1 MPKHG
6 QIWCTFRIV
15 ASAVITAAIIVGG
28 SGMIAQAAT
37 PTLAASPATE
47 YAGSGSSPLSAALSG
62 ASAADDAASLQAIL
76 LRLERLEQSVAASAA
91 GGVRAA
97 AYSAVCD
104 APCCGSSVPGCDAP
118 GCDGEGAICCD
129 CSKCAGYDRGFYVKT
144 IDDICKLKVNCMI
157 QAREIV
163 DWRDL
168 DPGDGDRTEAGF
180 VLARAPVIFSGNV
193 FSPKLTY
200 WLILQASRSSGTEYV
215 EECRINYEFENGLYV
230 QIGRFRD
237 PTFMRELDVSYARQ
251 MGAERSYS
259 YAIFSTGIQEG
270 ICFSKQNDFMRVMSF
285 FTDGRGSGNP
295 GTAKDFFEDRSDF
308 ALSTGM
314 DLKLAGDWTQYG
326 DFASWPDEPFA
337 FFIGADLHY
346 EAPETGDS
354 DPNNDLNEF
363 IEWTVD
369 ATMERSGWMAFGSI
383 VQRSSLVTGEDID
396 QTGVQALTA
405 YQIIPGKLEP
415 FVRYEYIDFD
425 GFTNVGNGKTAV
437 ADSSV
442 NIVSAGGNWYFK
454 RHNAKVTVEVLHAL
468 DPIPVA
474 VSSTGLL
481 LDASGNAGQTA
492 VITQLQLLF

>member
-1 MPKHG
+1 MKSSIG
-6 QIWCTFRIV
+6 ETWIR
-15 ASAVITAAIIVGG
+15 
-28 SGMIAQAAT
+28 AT
-37 PTLAASPATE
+37 
-47 YAGSGSSPLSAALSG
+47 
-62 ASAADDAASLQAIL
+62 
-76 LRLERLEQSVAASAA
+76 
-91 GGVRAA
+91 
-97 AYSAVCD
+97 
-104 APCCGSSVPGCDAP
+104 
-118 GCDGEGAICCD
+118 
-129 CSKCAGYDRGFYVKT
+129 
-144 IDDICKLKVNCMI
+144 
-157 QAREIV
+157 
-163 DWRDL
+163 
-168 DPGDGDRTEAGF
+168 GDRTEAGF

-200 WLILQASRSSGTEYV
+200 WLILQASRSSGTEFV

-270 ICFSKQNDFMRVMSF
+270 ICLSKQNDFMRVMSF

-295 GTAKDFFEDRSDF
+295 GVAKDFFEDRSDF
-308 ALSTGM
+308 ALSTGV

-415 FVRYEYIDFD
+415 YVRYEYIDFD
-425 GFTNVGNGKTAV
+425 GFTNVGSGKTAV

-442 NIVSAGGNWYFK
+442 NLVNRRRQLVFQASQRQTDRRGRARLGPDPRSRLIDRAPARRIRQRRSDGGY
-454 RHNAKVTVEVLHAL
+454 HPAATAL
-468 DPIPVA
+468 L
-474 VSSTGLL
+474 S
-481 LDASGNAGQTA
+481 NR
-492 VITQLQLLF
+492 

>member
-15 ASAVITAAIIVGG
+15 ASAVIAAAIIVGG
-28 SGMIAQAAT
+28 LGVIAQATT
-37 PTLAASPATE
+37 PTLAASPVTG

-62 ASAADDAASLQAIL
+62 AAAGDETVSLQAIL
-76 LRLERLEQSVAASAA
+76 LRLEKLEQSVAASAA
-91 GGVRAA
+91 GGVRSAA
-97 AYSAVCD
+97 FTSACD
-104 APCCGSSVPGCDAP
+104 EPCCGSTVPGCDAP
-118 GCDGEGAICCD
+118 GCDSGDPGCCD
-129 CSKCAGYDRGFYVKT
+129 CSKCAGYDGGFYVKT
-144 IDDICKLKVNCMI
+144 IDGNYKLKVNCMI

-163 DWRDL
+163 DWRNL
-168 DPGDGDRTEAGF
+168 DPGDGDPDEAGF

-251 MGAERSYS
+251 MSAERSYS

-270 ICFSKQNDFMRVMSF
+270 ICLSKQNDYMRVMTF

-295 GTAKDFFEDRSDF
+295 GAAMDFHEDHSDF
-308 ALSTGM
+308 ALSTGV

-326 DFASWPDEPFA
+326 DFASWQDEPFA

-346 EAPETGDS
+346 ETPETGDT
-354 DPNNDLNEF
+354 DPANDLNEF

-369 ATMERSGWMAFGSI
+369 ATLERSGWMAFGSV
-383 VQRSSLVTGEDID
+383 VQRSSLVAGEDIN

-405 YQIIPGKLEP
+405 YQIIPNKLEP
-415 FVRYEYIDFD
+415 FFRYEYIDFD
-425 GFTNVGNGKTAV
+425 GFTNVGSGKTAV

-442 NIVSAGGNWYFK
+442 NLITAGGNWYFK
-454 RHNAKVTVEVLHAL
+454 RHNAKLTVEVVHAL

-481 LDASGNAGQTA
+481 LDASGNSGQTA
-492 VITQLQLLF
+492 LITQLQLLF